1 MTTEHST
8 TNDTATLL
16 AVFAADL
23 ADAAYAVVL
32 RHGIGGSWIDV
43 QLEVWRALAETIRE
57 TDWQTVDA
65 NSLAEFAVWR
75 EALLSRATEA
85 AYRTAL
91 RHELQ
96 GPFVDVEL
104 DLHRALRQIMERYAT
119 GSRLARVFGPGA
131 QVVAD
136 AVLSRV
142 GQQGHRAHDIGCCCH
157 PGRA

>member
-1 MTTEHST
+1 MTTEYST
-8 TNDTATLL
+8 TKDTATVVT
-16 AVFAADL
+16 AFAADL

-32 RHGIGGSWIDV
+32 RHGVGGSWIDM
-43 QLEVWRALAETIRE
+43 QLEVWRALAETIGE
-57 TDWQTVDA
+57 TEWQTLETQ
-65 NSLAEFAVWR
+65 SPGEFAVWR

-91 RHELQ
+91 QHELQ

-104 DLHRALRQIMERYAT
+104 DLHLALRQVMERYAT

-142 GQQGHRAHDIGCCCH
+142 GQQVHRAQDIGCCCH
-157 PGRA
+157 PSRA